1 MKKRIFITINLPED
15 IRSKLVGY
23 QEKWPE
29 IPARWTKPENLHITL
44 VFIGDVEEQEISE
57 IKQTVQNVIVPVCR
71 PVRRSPKG
79 EGGSLG
85 GGGRHKSF
93 SVNLTKICY
102 APPKITPPRMIWA
115 EGEKSEEFDS
125 LCDKLG
131 KALVGLPKIR
141 FRPENR
147 ESIPHITLARI
158 KEWEWRRIEP
168 DERPEIGE
176 DINLSFEVKSIEL
189 MESQL
194 KRGGPEY
201 TIIESYPL

>member
-1 MKKRIFITINLPED
+1 MKKRIFIAINLPEE

-29 IPARWTKPENLHITL
+29 LPARWTKPENLHITL
-44 VFIGDVEEQEISE
+44 VFIGDIDEQGILA
-57 IKQTVQNVIVPVCR
+57 VQQAIQDVIV
-71 PVRRSPKG
+71 
-79 EGGSLG
+79 
-85 GGGRHKSF
+85 RHKSF

-115 EGEKSEEFDS
+115 KGEKSAEFDS

-131 KALVGLPKIR
+131 KALVSLPKIR

-158 KEWEWRRIEP
+158 KEWEWRRIESE
-168 DERPEIGE
+168 ERPEIAE
-176 DINLSFEVKSIEL
+176 DIDLSFEVKSIEL
-189 MESQL
+189 MESRL
-194 KRGGPEY
+194 KRDGPEY
-201 TIIESYPL
+201 TILESYKLDSK